1 MTEAYK
7 QALGAMDAGD
17 VEGLRRVLAAHPEVV
32 RESEAEHE
40 GVYCGYFAHATLL
53 HHVAGNPGRGPLPGN
68 IVEIARTLIAAG
80 ADVGARCGGGPAQP
94 DTGEGDVMGLVAS
107 SAQMADS
114 GLYRPMIDLLLASG
128 YSFAEDRGT
137 LAVCL
142 YHTVECQRQREV
154 GEYLAAKGAKVDL
167 VFAAALGRTDLVQ
180 AFVDPS
186 GALTPDAHGPFRK
199 DAAERR
205 AAGDAAIKQEA
216 LTWACMNGRDAVV
229 RPLLDLGADLNGKA
243 VVARMDITPLHGA
256 AWAGWEKTCAF
267 LLALGADFTI
277 VDHVYNNT
285 PIGLAA
291 YCRRQRVVDLFRVTC
306 AGRLSLEDLIAIG
319 DLAEIE
325 AAIAGLDVN
334 AAPPGSSGR
343 PGVILRDAA
352 VYGRADVV
360 KLLLARGADR
370 TLRNPSGQTAYD
382 LAVSRRFQEIVALL
396 EPDPATGVTR
406 R

>member
-1 MTEAYK
+1 MTEAYR
-7 QALGAMDAGD
+7 QALAAMDAGD
-17 VEGLRRVLAAHPEVV
+17 VEGLRRVLAEHPEVV
-32 RESEAEHE
+32 RERESTHE

-53 HHVAGNPGRGPLPGN
+53 HHVAGNPIRGPLPGN
-68 IVEIARTLIAAG
+68 IVELARALIDAG
-80 ADVGARCGGGPAQP
+80 ADVAARCGGGPAQP
-94 DTGEGDVMGLVAS
+94 DTGDGDVMGLVAS
-107 SAQMADS
+107 GAQMAES

-128 YSFAEDRGT
+128 YSFADDRGT

-167 VFAAALGRTDLVQ
+167 VFAAALGRSDLVQ
-180 AFVDPS
+180 SFVDPT

-199 DAAERR
+199 DAVARR
-205 AAGDAAIKQEA
+205 AAGDAAIRQEA

-229 RPLLDLGADLNGKA
+229 RPLLDIGAALNGQA
-243 VVARMDITPLHGA
+243 VVAGMDITPLHGA
-256 AWAGWEKTCAF
+256 AWAGWEETCAL

-277 VDHVYNNT
+277 VDHTYNNT

-291 YCRRQRVVDLFRVTC
+291 YCRRQSVIELFRREC
-306 AGRLSLEDLIAIG
+306 AGRLSLDDLIAIG

-325 AAIAGLDVN
+325 RALAGLDVN
-334 AAPPGSSGR
+334 ASPPGSKGR
-343 PGVILRDAA
+343 PGVLLRDAA

-370 TLRNPSGQTAYD
+370 TLRNPSGETAYD
-382 LAVSRRFQEIVALL
+382 VAVGRRFQEIVELL
-396 EPDPATGVTR
+396 KPPG
-406 R
+406 

>member
-1 MTEAYK
+1 
-7 QALGAMDAGD
+7 
-17 VEGLRRVLAAHPEVV
+17 
-32 RESEAEHE
+32 
-40 GVYCGYFAHATLL
+40 
-53 HHVAGNPGRGPLPGN
+53 
-68 IVEIARTLIAAG
+68 
-80 ADVGARCGGGPAQP
+80 
-94 DTGEGDVMGLVAS
+94 
-107 SAQMADS
+107 
-114 GLYRPMIDLLLASG
+114 MIDLLLASG

-180 AFVDPS
+180 SFVDRVCV
-186 GALTPDAHGPFRK
+186 TPTRTGFARTRQG
-199 DAAERR
+199 R

-216 LTWACMNGRDAVV
+216 LIWACMNGRDAVV

-256 AWAGWEKTCAF
+256 AWAGWKDLRLPARARRR
-267 LLALGADFTI
+267 LL
-277 VDHVYNNT
+277 HRRSVYNNT

-291 YCRRQRVVDLFRVTC
+291 YCRRQRVVDLFRVASP
-306 AGRLSLEDLIAIG
+306 AGYRSRISSPSATSPRSRPRSR
-319 DLAEIE
+319 AWTSTRRR
-325 AAIAGLDVN
+325 
-334 AAPPGSSGR
+334 PGSSGR
-343 PGVILRDAA
+343 SRGHPRDAA

-396 EPDPATGVTR
+396 EPIRPPASRAADTKTNTR
-406 R
+406 PPWPN